1 MLYAD
6 CLGATINDTALAAEL
21 FSYVKDLLGPEQ
33 TDVIGPIMGAEDF
46 SEVSSRVPTVYMDL
60 SFGSIKEGYPHR
72 VHSPYFRINEEALP
86 VGARLLCGVRHAVFG
101 NPREEGGGFRLL
113 NAGSFSTKKG
123 AGGFFVLLAPLLFP
137 SC

>member
-6 CLGATINDTALAAEL
+6 CLGATINDTNLAAEL

-86 VGARLLCGVRHAVFG
+86 VGAACFAECAIRYLETHG
-101 NPREEGGGFRLL
+101 
-113 NAGSFSTKKG
+113 KKG
-123 AGGFFVLLAPLLFP
+123 ADSA
-137 SC
+137 S